1 MSRRIV
7 LYFLPVFLATSGITS
22 ALQATPWEIGLRSG
36 LGYRVPGRFDSN
48 LSNFSSSF
56 SPAVLSDV
64 TLSGGDQTATYEGL
78 VRVLLDPNSKIGI
91 AIGRQDLSKLALT
104 EISSDSYL
112 TKLQSDIFSYHLIGT
127 YHFVTELSR
136 NWEWENGLGMGFTSA
151 DWQIRGFSVGG
162 TDSLS
167 FFQQRGNLRG
177 NGLVYRAESSI
188 NRRLGDNNYFQIG
201 LGYHHIAISNF
212 SGNYNGETS
221 SVYLSTNGKV
231 GVFDDSR
238 VFDVNVSTS
247 QFLRQLDMN
256 AGSWNL
262 YFSVMHRFLD

>member
-1 MSRRIV
+1 MSRCIV
-7 LYFLPVFLATSGITS
+7 SYFLLVFLVTLAKESPLI
-22 ALQATPWEIGLRSG
+22 ANPWELGLRTG
-36 LGYRVPGRFDSN
+36 VGYRVPGRLDSN
-48 LSNFSSSF
+48 LQNFSSSF
-56 SPAVLSDV
+56 NPFVISDV
-64 TLSGGDQTATYEGL
+64 NLSGGSQTATYEGL
-78 VRVLLDPNSKIGI
+78 ARYFLDPQSKIGI
-91 AIGRQDLSKLALT
+91 NIGRQDLSKFLLT
-104 EISSDSYL
+104 EVSSDAYL
-112 TKLQSDIFSYHLIGT
+112 TNLQSEIFSYHLILT

-136 NWEWENGLGMGFTSA
+136 NWEWENGIGMGFTSA
-151 DWQIRGFSVGG
+151 DWQIRGYSLGG
-162 TDSLS
+162 TNGAS

-177 NGLVYRAESSI
+177 NGLVYRAETAI

-201 LGYHHIAISNF
+201 IGYHHLAISNF

-221 SVYLSTNGKV
+221 SIYLSSTGRV

-256 AGSWNL
+256 TGSWNL